1 MARGSPGYRDVTFLT
16 APEEIGTI
24 RHLVVPG
31 RYGPQSPAE
40 EQAMRT
46 PQDLPACPVG
56 VTVHVIG
63 SKWKLLILQ
72 QLSAG
77 AMRFNELQAA
87 LDGISNKVLSTTLR
101 SLDED
106 GIIVRKVHPA
116 SPISVEYRLSKIG
129 LSLRPVLDAM
139 GAWGEAYRKWRQGSR
154 RDTEDGA

>member
-1 MARGSPGYRDVTFLT
+1 
-16 APEEIGTI
+16 
-24 RHLVVPG
+24 
-31 RYGPQSPAE
+31 
-40 EQAMRT
+40 MRT

-77 AMRFNELQAA
+77 AMLFNELQAA

-106 GIIVRKVHPA
+106 GIIIRQVHPA

-139 GAWGEAYRKWRQGSR
+139 GAWGEEYRKWRQGSLP
-154 RDTEDGA
+154 DMEDGA